1 MLFDYKI
8 YFKVNEH
15 GLDPDEKLR
24 LANICHKLMRVLI
37 ENYQLQK
44 NKNKDGKIN
53 CEETFLKTL

>member
-53 CEETFLKTL
+53 CE